1 MTQHIAVGRFTR
13 FRRLG
18 PVNAASAL
26 AAAACFRRTTSSRT
40 AAAAVAAVAASSA
53 ERAASSLGK
62 WHFLYFCPE
71 PQWQGSLRPIFMRP
85 RV

>member
-26 AAAACFRRTTSSRT
+26 AAAACFRRTTSIRT
-40 AAAAVAAVAASSA
+40 AAAAVAAFVLFWPAILWPILEIEKMGIRQQS
-53 ERAASSLGK
+53 RILGGTIDV
-62 WHFLYFCPE
+62 C
-71 PQWQGSLRPIFMRP
+71 R
-85 RV
+85 